1 MIIYEK
7 AGYLATVNSSVFY
20 KEYCIESS
28 GQGTCT
34 HLYTPVH
41 TATLQ
46 QLKSESVLFWGHIFM
61 ILSL

>member
-1 MIIYEK
+1 MRHKYMITYEK

-34 HLYTPVH
+34 HLYILPH
-41 TATLQ
+41 C
-46 QLKSESVLFWGHIFM
+46 SNYN
-61 ILSL
+61 LSLCFFGVTFL

>member
-1 MIIYEK
+1 MRHKYMITYEK

-34 HLYTPVH
+34 HLY
-41 TATLQ
+41 
-46 QLKSESVLFWGHIFM
+46 
-61 ILSL
+61 ILPHYSN